1 MLEFLSKYPCG
12 FRKGHKKQHCLSAML
27 EKSKSA
33 VDKGKSFGALV
44 TDQSKAFDS
53 RTSAPL
59 NVLPMDLALRH

>member
-1 MLEFLSKYPCG
+1 
-12 FRKGHKKQHCLSAML
+12 ML